1 MKLYIGNRTINDE
14 SFKSVKDLEVVNY
27 MAEDGECDV
36 VILDQSLT
44 RYDMNYLESV
54 ISQVK
59 AKVKLGGTLIINDI
73 DFDLLSY
80 YYSKNNNIKDINS
93 LAIQI
98 GGFKSF
104 ITMELIKSILS
115 QFSDVTVLQMEYN
128 NLEFKIVV
136 QRNA

>member
-27 MAEDGECDV
+27 IAEDGECDV
-36 VILDQSLT
+36 LILDQSLT
-44 RYDMNYLESV
+44 KYDINYIEAM
-54 ISQVK
+54 IGQAK

-93 LAIQI
+93 LALQI

-104 ITMELIKSILS
+104 ITMELVKSMLS
-115 QFSDVTVLQMEYN
+115 KFSDITVLQTEYN

>member
-14 SFKSVKDLEVVNY
+14 SFKSIKDLEVVNY
-27 MAEDGECDV
+27 IAEDGECEV
-36 VILDQSLT
+36 LILDQSLT
-44 RYDMNYLESV
+44 KYDINYVETM
-54 ISQVK
+54 IGQAK
-59 AKVKLGGTLIINDI
+59 AKVKLGGTLVINDI

-93 LAIQI
+93 LALQA

-104 ITMELIKSILS
+104 VTMELVKSILS
-115 QFSDVTVLQMEYN
+115 QFSDVTILQTEYN